1 MSDNERKSIDLL
13 WSSFL
18 NGDDKGFSVIYQL
31 HINRLLSY
39 GYKLCPDREW
49 VHDSIQ
55 EVFLDL
61 FLRRK
66 KQDRH
71 IKNLKAWL
79 FVAIRNSL
87 VKKMVKSRKFE
98 PIVTDGEQEFIFF
111 NTEYTIQEQLI
122 DFEGSGELKEKL
134 NAAVNNLP
142 PKQKEIIY
150 LKFEEELDYPEI
162 SAIMEIS
169 IESARKLMYRALLS
183 LRKIVDPQIVMV
195 FFLNSGKK
203 IKNHVHVLS
212 S

>member
-1 MSDNERKSIDLL
+1 MRDSEHKSIDLL

-55 EVFLDL
+55 EVFPDL
-61 FLRRK
+61 FLKRK
-66 KQDRH
+66 KQERN
-71 IKNLKAWL
+71 IENLKAWL

-111 NTEYTIQEQLI
+111 N
-122 DFEGSGELKEKL
+122 
-134 NAAVNNLP
+134 
-142 PKQKEIIY
+142 
-150 LKFEEELDYPEI
+150 
-162 SAIMEIS
+162 
-169 IESARKLMYRALLS
+169 RKSLFLLS
-183 LRKIVDPQIVMV
+183 LSMHSKPEVAFTRVIV
-195 FFLNSGKK
+195 FLLNCRT
-203 IKNHVHVLS
+203 
-212 S
+212 